1 MSVTSIGWRDPRT
14 KPGELLWPE
23 RFGPAEV
30 ATLKTE
36 MGSRAAAGQLQQRP
50 APREGGMFK
59 RHWWQR
65 YAVLPQLTRAEIMV
79 DSAFKDGVENDFS
92 VFAAWGLDEAENAY
106 LIRLWREKVQFPDL
120 IQLGHT
126 AAAWMKTSIPK
137 LRVPL
142 VVEDKASGQSAIQT
156 WKHPHR
162 TRTETLPALSVIPFT
177 PQGTKVTRA
186 DGMSPLVEAGRYFI
200 PYAGPHIDEWIEE
213 HAKFPDSEHDDFVDT
228 TSMSAARLF
237 QAKRK
242 TIRGYN

>member
-106 LIRLWREKVQFPDL
+106 LIHLWREKVQFPAL
-120 IQLGHT
+120 LQLGHT
-126 AAAWMKTSIPK
+126 AAAWMKGNFPK
-137 LRVPL
+137 LKVPL
-142 VVEDKASGQSAIQT
+142 VVEDKASGQSAIQM
-156 WKHPHR
+156 WKQPLR
-162 TRTETLPALSVIPFT
+162 TKTETLPALTVIAFP
-177 PQGTKVTRA
+177 PEGNKAARA
-186 DGMSPLVEAGRYFI
+186 DGMTPLVEAGRYFI
-200 PYAGPHIDEWIEE
+200 PMNGPHLDEWIEE
-213 HAKFPDSEHDDFVDT
+213 HAKFPDSENDDCVDT
-228 TSMSAARLF
+228 TSMTSVRF
-237 QAKRK
+237 FRAKSK
-242 TIRGYN
+242 TIRGHN